1 MTGNKGVGMTEDEWN
16 AIVVRNAKQ
25 AKEEQ
30 EARKAKILA
39 QREQMKNELQL
50 QVTKRKEAE
59 MTSKLKDRQSFHE
72 KLQEDLHRRQEE
84 EKRRAKLKESFA
96 GAGKDLLAQVVQVT
110 ERKHKDKLQRK
121 EEGLAE
127 RDRIEQSIRQAE
139 DREKRERTEKRL
151 KLIEATAVDRREKR
165 EH

>member
-1 MTGNKGVGMTEDEWN
+1 MTGNKGIGMTEDEWN

-59 MTSKLKDRQSFHE
+59 MTSKLKDRQSFNE
-72 KLQEDLHRRQEE
+72 KLQEDLQRRQEE
-84 EKRRAKLKESFA
+84 ENRRAKLKEAFA
-96 GAGKDLLAQVVQVT
+96 GAGQDLLAQVVQVK
-110 ERKHKDKLQRK
+110 ERKFKDKLQRR

-151 KLIEATAVDRREKR
+151 KLIEATEVDRREKR

>member
-1 MTGNKGVGMTEDEWN
+1 MTEDEWN

-59 MTSKLKDRQSFHE
+59 MTSKLKDRQSFNE
-72 KLQEDLHRRQEE
+72 KLQEDLQRRQEE
-84 EKRRAKLKESFA
+84 ENRRAKLKEAFA
-96 GAGKDLLAQVVQVT
+96 GAGQDLLAQVVQVK
-110 ERKHKDKLQRK
+110 ERKFKDKLQRR

-151 KLIEATAVDRREKR
+151 KLIEATEVDRREKR

>member
-1 MTGNKGVGMTEDEWN
+1 MTGNKGIGMTEDEWN

-59 MTSKLKDRQSFHE
+59 MTSKLKDRQSFNE
-72 KLQEDLHRRQEE
+72 KLQEDLQRRQEE
-84 EKRRAKLKESFA
+84 EKRRAKLKEAFA
-96 GAGKDLLAQVVQVT
+96 GAGQDLLAQVVQVK
-110 ERKHKDKLQRK
+110 ERKFKDKLQRR

-151 KLIEATAVDRREKR
+151 KLIEATEVDRREKR

>member
-1 MTGNKGVGMTEDEWN
+1 MTGNKGIGMTEDEWN

-59 MTSKLKDRQSFHE
+59 MTSKLKDRQSFNE
-72 KLQEDLHRRQEE
+72 KL
-84 EKRRAKLKESFA
+84 
-96 GAGKDLLAQVVQVT
+96 
-110 ERKHKDKLQRK
+110 
-121 EEGLAE
+121 
-127 RDRIEQSIRQAE
+127 
-139 DREKRERTEKRL
+139 
-151 KLIEATAVDRREKR
+151 
-165 EH
+165 